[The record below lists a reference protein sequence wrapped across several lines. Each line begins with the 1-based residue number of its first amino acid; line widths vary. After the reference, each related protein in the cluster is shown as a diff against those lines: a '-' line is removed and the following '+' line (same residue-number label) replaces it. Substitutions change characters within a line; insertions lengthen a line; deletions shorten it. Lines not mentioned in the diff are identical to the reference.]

1 MIELVLFSF
10 EMKQYDKKKY
20 NKDMQISL
28 EYE

>member
-20 NKDMQISL
+20 NKDLQISL